1 MQKRAEDFG
10 VISRTALHGTM
21 KMQNGR
27 KNEEKNEEEL
37 GNVEMQEDIQIDL
50 AKIKKQIS
58 RIPNWK
64 TPGPGGVG
72 GYCIKNSSSVH
83 SRTENQLNRC
93 FQENRVKKNFA
104 LHKRS

>member
-1 MQKRAEDFG
+1 
-10 VISRTALHGTM
+10 M

-64 TPGPGGVG
+64 TPGPDGVG

-104 LHKRS
+104 LHKRSWKRKCIKF